1 MMREEEIMPDQ
12 FILCTDGYPCGTWG
26 EEDYCETVFLV
37 HGHTD
42 LVAPFGITVHHEKAI
57 EAAKARGI

>member
-1 MMREEEIMPDQ
+1 MVT
-12 FILCTDGYPCGTWG
+12 LVVLGVK
-26 EEDYCETVFLV
+26 EDYCDTVFLV

-57 EAAKARGI
+57 EAAKARGY